1 MSEPTT
7 CPACNG
13 VGDTSDRRWLESFV
27 SLILLA
33 GEHPH
38 RKDANGL
45 HPYLARLP
53 RVIGASQPPSMAF
66 ADLTAGLAGR
76 APRGVLGHDALDR
89 WAATSAIVKAAGL
102 DPDTWGICPTCK
114 GEGEVNP

>member
-1 MSEPTT
+1 MSVRT

-27 SLILLA
+27 NLILLA

-38 RKDANGL
+38 RTDGRGL
-45 HPYLARLP
+45 HPYIADLMD
-53 RVIGASQPPSMAF
+53 ASRPPTMAF
-66 ADLTAGLAGR
+66 SDLTAGLAGR

-102 DPDTWGICPTCK
+102 DPNTWGICPTCK